1 MRAGRSADSFRRADP
16 VIWCLVIDDLREA
29 PRPGRQ
35 VQAGAAVELTP
46 SGVPLPERDFF
57 IEEFRGVTIVVALPV
72 LSAVAL
78 EAVERTVGGFEA
90 GDTRFVF
97 VVSTDW
103 VTATVAAVGGRAA
116 DGPTVW
122 NEDAVAELWLA
133 VAESGRVVVGVESS
147 AVARTAGAIC
157 ASVRASKMVL
167 TDPGGGWGAPP
178 RSFADI
184 DVHHDRLAA
193 HLSERGLDDY
203 TPAAKVALAGGAYS
217 VNLCRAEDLDFEL
230 LTFDG
235 RGTVLTQ
242 GRYLHIA
249 PLRVDDFPAI
259 EALVARGSQDGT
271 LKPRSRIEVAKVA
284 AGGIGARVFRTGH
297 LAGVVGLEKDRYTGT
312 GFGEVSG
319 LITVAEFSGLGAGGL
334 LMDGLL
340 EICREKGLSSLFAVT
355 VSAQAA
361 DFFLRC
367 GFSEVGREHVP
378 AAKWDGY
385 EAGRL
390 AVARCFAR
398 SV

>member
-1 MRAGRSADSFRRADP
+1 MRDP
-16 VIWCLVIDDLREA
+16 VILSIVTDDLREA
-29 PRPGRQ
+29 PRPGRR
-35 VQAGAAVELTP
+35 VPRGVAVELT
-46 SGVPLPERDFF
+46 SGGVPVPERDFF
-57 IEEFRGVTIVVALPV
+57 VDEFRGVTIVVALPV

-78 EAVERTVGGFEA
+78 EAVARTIRGFDG

-97 VVSTDW
+97 VVPTEWCAD
-103 VTATVAAVGGRAA
+103 TNATVGGRTMN
-116 DGPTVW
+116 GPTIW
-122 NEDAVAELWLA
+122 NEEAVAELWLT
-133 VAESGRVVVGVESS
+133 VAESACVVVGVESPS
-147 AVARTAGAIC
+147 VARTAGAIC

-167 TDPGGGWGAPP
+167 TDPGGGWGTPP

-184 DVHHDRLAA
+184 DLHHDRLAA
-193 HLSERGLDDY
+193 HLAERGLDEF
-203 TPAAKVALAGGAYS
+203 TPAAREALAGGAYS

-259 EALVARGSQDGT
+259 EALVARGSLDGT
-271 LKPRSRIEVAKVA
+271 LKPRSRIEIAKVA

-297 LAGVVGLEKDRYTGT
+297 LAGIVGLEKDRYAGT

-340 EICREKGLSSLFAVT
+340 EICREKGLSDLFAVT

-367 GFSEVGREHVP
+367 GFSEVGHDNVP

-385 EAGRL
+385 EPYRREI
-390 AVARCFAR
+390 ARCFVR